1 MKKQLLTATIMLTGM
16 FVLTPSI
23 ADAKSSMD
31 SNLKLLWMN
40 TDVAPLHTSARQGF
54 GMNGKFYLQNKDTK
68 QIEVWDETGKITD
81 IPSGEG
87 TNITFDDAGNIIVR
101 IGTFNTNYVST
112 RNELRIIP
120 ADGSDV
126 IDIPLSG
133 ITPGRLDFWG
143 HVRGNV
149 LDKTTGGVLPFFL
162 YSKRWINRPVVL

>member
-87 TNITFDDAGNIIVR
+87 TNITMRETSLCVLELLTPIMSVPE
-101 IGTFNTNYVST
+101 TN
-112 RNELRIIP
+112 
-120 ADGSDV
+120 
-126 IDIPLSG
+126 
-133 ITPGRLDFWG
+133 
-143 HVRGNV
+143 
-149 LDKTTGGVLPFFL
+149 
-162 YSKRWINRPVVL
+162 

>member
-126 IDIPLSG
+126 LHRGVSTFGDMSEVTYSTKRLAVSCIWVQHG
-133 ITPGRLDFWG
+133 IL
-143 HVRGNV
+143 N
-149 LDKTTGGVLPFFL
+149 
-162 YSKRWINRPVVL
+162 

>member
-87 TNITFDDAGNIIVR
+87 TNITFDDA
-101 IGTFNTNYVST
+101 TFGDMSEVTYSTKRLAVSC
-112 RNELRIIP
+112 IW
-120 ADGSDV
+120 V
-126 IDIPLSG
+126 QHG
-133 ITPGRLDFWG
+133 IL
-143 HVRGNV
+143 N
-149 LDKTTGGVLPFFL
+149 
-162 YSKRWINRPVVL
+162 